1 MQRYLIRRLILV
13 IPTLWLVISLLFLA
27 LRALPGDFVTR
38 KLSNLENQGAEQR
51 ESEIIGFIEIED
63 TTHRVIGGDTLESIA
78 LKNETTVSIL
88 LEQNPDLDTSGDLR
102 PGTQVTV
109 IPGRLLE
116 SVALAEKVSLP
127 EETDIGVQLLI
138 DRNPDLNF
146 PLYQGKPY
154 AEEGTRLVLRETVTI
169 EELAHVNRIDA
180 SDILAVNPTGS
191 AANPDGALGAETQLI
206 PTRIVLA
213 AEGDTIES
221 IAASFGRDPTLMA
234 AANRGTAPDA
244 PLAAGAEVTIPSDKL
259 VTPTT
264 KITEANIRNRLGID
278 KSLGTQYVDFLWET
292 IRLRFRESFQTN
304 ESSLDIFVRALPR
317 TLHLNIY
324 SLIIALT
331 VALPVG
337 VLSAM
342 RQDRPLDYGLRGF
355 AILALAAPSFWIATM
370 LIFVVTP
377 GGISDSGVWSIPLTS
392 ESARSIFTDFSGALA
407 LYTIPAFAGGIAAG
421 AGLMR
426 ITRSELLEVLRQ
438 DYVRTA
444 WSKGLRERTV
454 IRRHALRNA
463 LVNVMT
469 VLGLQ
474 IAALVGG
481 NIILESLFNIP
492 GIGLLLIQRINQA
505 DLPVVQTM
513 VFFFAFFIIIVNIL
527 IDISYAIIDPRIRY
541 T

>member
-1 MQRYLIRRLILV
+1 MQRYLIQRLILV

-51 ESEIIGFIEIED
+51 ESEIVGYIEVEN
-63 TTHRVIGGDTLESIA
+63 TTHRVISGDTLDSIA
-78 LKNETTVSIL
+78 LTYETTVQAL
-88 LEQNPDLDTSGDLR
+88 LAQNEDLDTSGDLR
-102 PGTQVTV
+102 PGTRVV
-109 IPGRLLE
+109 IIPGETLH
-116 SVALAEKVSLP
+116 SVAIAEQVSLP
-127 EETDIGVQLLI
+127 EEVDLGVQALI
-138 DRNPDLNF
+138 DRNPEADF
-146 PLYQGKPY
+146 PLYRGQPY
-154 AEEGTRLVLRETVTI
+154 AEAGTILVVRDSLTLT
-169 EELAHVNRIDA
+169 ELAHVNRIEA

-191 AANPDGALGAETQLI
+191 ASNPDGMLSADTQLL
-206 PTRIVLA
+206 PTAVVLA
-213 AEGDTIES
+213 EEGDTLEG
-221 IAASFGRDPTLMA
+221 IAAAFGRDLEAMTDD
-234 AANRGTAPDA
+234 NRGIDPAE
-244 PLAAGAEVTIPSDKL
+244 PLAAGLQIHLPSDKI

-278 KSLGTQYVDFLWET
+278 KPLGTQYVDFLWET
-292 IRLRFRESFQTN
+292 VRLKFRPSFQTN
-304 ESSLDIFVRALPR
+304 EDSLDIFLRALPR
-317 TLHLNIY
+317 SLHLNIY
-324 SLIIALT
+324 SLIVALV

-337 VLSAM
+337 ILSAM
-342 RQDRPLDYGLRGF
+342 RQDRPLDYGLRSF

-377 GGISDSGVWSIPLTS
+377 GGISEGGIWSIPLTS
-392 ESARSIFTDFSGALA
+392 EEARSVFTSFTGALA
-407 LYTIPAFAGGIAAG
+407 LYSIPAFAGGIAAG

-454 IRRHALRNA
+454 IRRHAMRNA
-463 LVNVMT
+463 MVNVMS

-513 VFFFAFFIIIVNIL
+513 VFFFALFIIIVNIL
-527 IDISYAIIDPRIRY
+527 IDISYAVIDPRIRFN
-541 T
+541 

>member
-1 MQRYLIRRLILV
+1 MQRYLIQRLILV
-13 IPTLWLVISLLFLA
+13 IPTLWLVVSLLFLA

-38 KLSNLENQGAEQR
+38 KLANLENQGAEQR
-51 ESEIIGFIEIED
+51 ESEIVGYIEIED
-63 TTHRVIGGDTLESIA
+63 TTHRVISGDTLEAIA
-78 LKNETTVSIL
+78 LENSTSVSAL
-88 LEQNPDLDTSGDLR
+88 LELNPDLDTSGDLR
-102 PGTQVTV
+102 AGTQIVLIPGT
-109 IPGRLLE
+109 LLE
-116 SVALAEKVSLP
+116 RIVVSEQVSLP
-127 EETDIGVQLLI
+127 EDVEQGVQALI
-138 DRNPDLNF
+138 DRNPDTDF

-154 AEEGTRLVLRETVTI
+154 ARSDTVLTIRTEVTI
-169 EELAHVNRIDA
+169 DELAHVNRIDA
-180 SDILAVNPTGS
+180 SDVLAVNPTGS
-191 AANPDGALGAETQLI
+191 ASNPDGD
-206 PTRIVLA
+206 LA
-213 AEGDTIES
+213 ASTVLLPSALIVADEGDTLEG
-221 IAASFGRDPTLMA
+221 IAAAFNRDLDALTN
-234 AANRGTAPDA
+234 ANRGVAPA
-244 PLAAGAEVTIPSDKL
+244 EPLAADQAIEIPSDKIVL
-259 VTPTT
+259 PTT

-278 KSLGTQYVDFLWET
+278 KGLGTQYLEFLWET
-292 IRLRFRESFQTN
+292 VRLKFRPSFQTN
-304 ESSLDIFVRALPR
+304 EGSLDIFLRALPR

-324 SLIIALT
+324 SLIVALV

-337 VLSAM
+337 ILSAM

-377 GGISDSGVWSIPLTS
+377 GGISESGIWSIPLTS
-392 ESARSIFTDFSGALA
+392 EEARSVFTDFTGALA
-407 LYTIPAFAGGIAAG
+407 LYSIPAVAGGIAAG

-454 IRRHALRNA
+454 IRRHAMRNA
-463 LVNVMT
+463 LVNVMS

-481 NIILESLFNIP
+481 NIILELLFNIP

-513 VFFFAFFIIIVNIL
+513 VFFFALFIIIVNIV